1 MEEGDGVA
9 QRAKAASEITRARPP
24 QPLHA
29 DLRFFDRSGRFV
41 QNFASIELLV
51 VAWLLK
57 LERSTADA
65 QQFLKENRWLDARVE
80 RLQALLRLG
89 GHCYFLRRICQTTAS
104 GYKQIHRHDVSL
116 RSCLDKVEFGKLL

>member
-9 QRAKAASEITRARPP
+9 QRAKAAFEITRARPP

-29 DLRFFDRSGRFV
+29 DLRFFDRAGRFV

-51 VAWLLK
+51 VAWLK

-65 QQFLKENRWLDARVE
+65 QQFLKENRWLDARVK

-89 GHCYFLRRICQTTAS
+89 GDAEGSDLA
-104 GYKQIHRHDVSL
+104 
-116 RSCLDKVEFGKLL
+116 CLDMMLDEMARAD